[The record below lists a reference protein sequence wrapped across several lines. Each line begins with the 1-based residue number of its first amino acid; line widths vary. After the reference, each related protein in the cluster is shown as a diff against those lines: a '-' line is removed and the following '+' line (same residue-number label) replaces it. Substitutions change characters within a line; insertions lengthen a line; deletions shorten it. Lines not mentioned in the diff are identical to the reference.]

1 MTDIEEAL
9 DKEHVEG
16 ELGLTEAEQKLE
28 FSETEKQLDG
38 LESAIAIQDYNRAF
52 NLLLGILSKSSVH
65 RSKEDK
71 IFSGFSETQ
80 IQYIATRFVGAVNF
94 LFLQKTFRLNEQGFR
109 HLVPY
114 QSNYAAIVYLTPFQ
128 NCDHVI
134 RRVLDMKEDGSHSD
148 DISLHSFLKMLFL
161 WSPYSKIQLPFKEF
175 LQQYPLYMTPT
186 ILSTMRALN
195 YIEENSHANREAI
208 IQALAELGDY
218 DLDFNDDQLA
228 SMAGPSWMNVS
239 YATATN
245 KYDAKKA
252 INYSYKKWMERKGV
266 QEPKL
271 PAVRKIK
278 EKPTLGI
285 MNEALNRHHAMFR
298 CFGETLGALRN
309 KFYTIGFFCEGCV
322 NKDVFDVFDEVVIMP
337 ARQGDI
343 KKIVGKVVKKN
354 PDVLLY
360 TSIGMNNIM
369 IPMANLR
376 LAPIQIAFMGH
387 PGATRSSVIDYI
399 GIEDCQMSYTSV
411 FSEKIVNMQSSSP
424 MMMLEE
430 HKSIVRLKKS
440 EDKKQLDIVVPS
452 MVMKL
457 NHDFL
462 SMLERIKNNVS
473 RNICYHFFPNI
484 LGISLNNARKAIHNI
499 LPGSIVHPPYA
510 YRHYLT
516 HLSACD
522 IHFGPFPFNNT
533 NGDVDSLVA
542 GLPMVVLRGDPNT
555 TGVEGVADVLV
566 LQNAGAPSEMIAD
579 NLDEYFSL
587 ACRMIDDDEFRKGIA
602 DKVANIRLNTSLF
615 ETQGAFQAADAIWDL
630 YLNHEHYQ
638 ASDIRLI
645 NPRSKLVVESEAS

>member
-1 MTDIEEAL
+1 MTDIEEGL
-9 DKEHVEG
+9 DKEHLEG
-16 ELGLTEAEQKLE
+16 ELGLTEAEKEME
-28 FSETEKQLDG
+28 FSETEKQLDT
-38 LESAIAIQDYNRAF
+38 LESAIAVQDYNAAF
-52 NLLLGILSKSSVH
+52 NAVLGFLAKSSVH

-71 IFSGFSETQ
+71 VFSGFTESQ

-114 QSNYAAIVYLTPFQ
+114 QANYAAIVYLTPFQ

-161 WSPYSKIQLPFKEF
+161 WSPYSRIQLPFKEF

-208 IQALAELGDY
+208 IQTLAELGDY

-239 YATATN
+239 YATASN
-245 KYDAKKA
+245 KYDAKKP

-266 QEPKL
+266 QSPKL
-271 PAVRKIK
+271 PAVRKIQ
-278 EKPTLGI
+278 EKPVLGI

-298 CFGETLGALRN
+298 CFGETLEALRD
-309 KFYTIGFFCEGCV
+309 KFRTIGFFCEGCGNENV
-322 NKDVFDVFDEVVIMP
+322 YDVFDEVVILP
-337 ARQGDI
+337 AKQGEI
-343 KKIVGKVVKKN
+343 KKIVGKVIKKS

-369 IPMANLR
+369 IAMANLR

-387 PGATRSSVIDYI
+387 PNATRSDAIDYI
-399 GIEDCQMSYTSV
+399 GVEECQMPYTGA
-411 FSEKIVNMQSSSP
+411 FNEKIVNIASSGP
-424 MMMLEE
+424 IRMLEA
-430 HKSIVRLKKS
+430 HKSIKRLEKS

-457 NHDFL
+457 NHEFL
-462 SMLERIKNNVS
+462 SVLERIQNNVS

-499 LPGSIVHPPYA
+499 LPGSIVHPPYS
-510 YRHYLT
+510 YRHYLS
-516 HLSACD
+516 HLSTCD

-533 NGDVDSLVA
+533 NGNVDSLVA
-542 GLPMVVLRGDPNT
+542 GLPMVVLRGDPGT
-555 TGVEGVADVLV
+555 CGVESMADVSV
-566 LQNAGAPSEMIAD
+566 LQNAGAPLEMIAND
-579 NLDEYFSL
+579 VEEYFSL
-587 ACRMIDDDEFRKGIA
+587 ACRMIDDDEFRKEIA
-602 DKVANIRLNTSLF
+602 GKVAAINLEDSLF
-615 ETQGAFQAADAIWDL
+615 KNQGAVQTVEAIWDL
-630 YLNHEHYQ
+630 YLNHEKYQ
-638 ASDIRLI
+638 SSDIKLI
-645 NPRSKLVVESEAS
+645 NPRSPLLTSEAS